1 MITINEYGWL
11 NDNNNDYNYKDDNQQ
26 FSGEHGWRPR
36 AEGTLL
42 CGHLPP
48 CHALEQKVQ
57 QTILYW
63 FYPNIKLLTIKLL
76 NYYMNY

>member
-1 MITINEYGWL
+1 MMTINEHGWL
-11 NDNNNDYNYKDDNQQ
+11 NDNDNDYDYKYDDQRV
-26 FSGEHGWRPR
+26 SGEHGWRSGAKR
-36 AEGTLL
+36 TLL
-42 CGHLPP
+42 CRHLPS
-48 CHALEQKVQ
+48 CYALEQKVQ